1 MPNII
6 STTRLQQGANQV
18 TTEVNESL
26 LILEIEKGA
35 YFKLDEVGKA
45 IWMQLEN
52 VVTFDEL
59 VKSLLQQF
67 NATEEDIV
75 EETRSFVETLVSKNL
90 VEIKA

>member
-1 MPNII
+1 M
-6 STTRLQQGANQV
+6 
-18 TTEVNESL
+18 